1 MKTLTLWGLL
11 IFISLG
17 LSGQNPNQ
25 TQAPNASRWQMAFH
39 TGIDLRGYDSY
50 ASDEDKGSTFYQF
63 AAHYRLSRMVDIGL
77 HFGYQRNTFGGYS
90 EYTSDQEPRPILT
103 YWQGRQQNRF
113 LGIQPRFNYRL
124 GQGDLSAFA
133 SLGLLHHR
141 NVLELTSPHP
151 WSSRLGFTSLVDYYY
166 SIGAGYTYW
175 PTSKIGFV
183 VEITHYR
190 FEHGRLSGPT
200 ETELGSTYYVIERA
214 NLPNWSGV
222 GNVVPD
228 NEAFEAF
235 RQSVSQLSRVY
246 LTVGIKIR
254 PF

>member
-1 MKTLTLWGLL
+1 MKTFTLGLL
-11 IFISLG
+11 LFL
-17 LSGQNPNQ
+17 LSPCLPGQSTNLAPP
-25 TQAPNASRWQMAFH
+25 QAPSRWQIAFH

-63 AAHYRLSRMVDIGL
+63 AAHYRLSRMFDIGIQA
-77 HFGYQRNTFGGYS
+77 GYQRSTFGGYT
-90 EYTSDQEPRPILT
+90 EYISDLEPRPILT
-103 YWQGRQQNRF
+103 YWHGRQQNRF

-133 SLGLLHHR
+133 SIGLLHHR

-175 PTSKIGFV
+175 PTSKVGFV

-190 FEHGRLSGPT
+190 FEHGRLSGET
-200 ETELGSTYYVIERA
+200 ETELGSTYYVIDRA

-222 GNVVPD
+222 GNIVPD

-235 RQSVSQLSRVY
+235 RQRVSQLSRVY